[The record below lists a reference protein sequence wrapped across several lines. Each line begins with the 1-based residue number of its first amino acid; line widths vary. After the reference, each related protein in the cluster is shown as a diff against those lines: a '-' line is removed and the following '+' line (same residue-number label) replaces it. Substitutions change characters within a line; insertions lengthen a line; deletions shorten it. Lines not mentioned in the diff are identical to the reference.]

1 MAHSAMSGPR
11 RPSMRRHPRASG
23 RSASTSSASTYCGGS
38 SAKASPSCSP
48 ASMAPP
54 SSSTAAKYARRRSR
68 ATPKVNAAPSA
79 LDDAALG
86 SSQARS
92 GSVKR
97 SLRLPPL
104 VDAPSS
110 QVHPLEQHR
119 QLAHVDLDRRRRR
132 RCDLLGK
139 CEAPLLESLVDDRE
153 PAACPHEHLH
163 QCPSPIEED
172 VHVTTQ
178 WVAPERELNL
188 IGEPLERLPHVDCV
202 AGDEHPHRTGD
213 QEHEPSSW
221 SRASSTTNCAAEA
234 SSR

>member
-54 SSSTAAKYARRRSR
+54 SSSTAANYARRRSR

-104 VDAPSS
+104 VDAATL

-119 QLAHVDLDRRRRR
+119 QLAHVDLHRRRRR

-139 CEAPLLESLVDDRE
+139 CEAPPLESLVDNRE
-153 PAACPHEHLH
+153 PAPCPHEHLH
-163 QCPSPIEED
+163 QRLSPLGKAVPVPSP
-172 VHVTTQ
+172 
-178 WVAPERELNL
+178 WGAPEHELHL
-188 IGEPLERLPHVDCV
+188 IGESLDRLPHVDWV

-213 QEHEPSSW
+213 QEHDPSTW
-221 SRASSTTNCAAEA
+221 SRASSITNCAAEA